1 MLRVLGSLA
10 LGGLLAIGLAGCGSR
25 SGAGAVPDAAVSPSA
40 RSFLDKIPDAPM
52 TVAYAGTRHVE
63 LHYTENGVPSVL
75 EYDEN
80 VASDGAGHFAIVPG
94 RVQAP
99 PMTAEQLQFFAIL
112 QERRDGF
119 FYRYRDFRI
128 RDVRTF
134 LQNWRVLD
142 TGAQETVAGRS
153 TEVLEIRR
161 NQSALEWYRAWI
173 DPETGLV
180 MRADEYDSSNHLV
193 GSTEFETFTLTP
205 DLSGFALHG
214 DRNPG
219 TPFDPATDTS
229 GNLGFRV
236 LVPTLLPDGYRLER
250 AESLSVANAGNESGT
265 WARLGFGDGVDEL
278 FFLQTAAAG
287 HPSQAAG
294 LPGSG
299 SPSLD
304 VGPRSVRVFQVGLW
318 TVVQGQFLDV
328 RAVVIGKTD
337 LQSLLRMLKS
347 AIH

>member
-1 MLRVLGSLA
+1 VRRRVLESLA
-10 LGGLLAIGLAGCGSR
+10 LCALITGCGSR
-25 SGAGAVPDAAVSPSA
+25 SGAGAAASSATVSPSTRA
-40 RSFLDKIPDAPM
+40 FLEKIPDAPM
-52 TVAYAGTRHVE
+52 TVAYSGSRQLTI
-63 LHYTENGVPSVL
+63 HYTENGVASVL
-75 EYDEN
+75 EYDEQ

-94 RVQAP
+94 RVMSP
-99 PMTAEQLQFFAIL
+99 PMTNEQREFFAIL

-128 RDVRTF
+128 RDWRTF
-134 LQNWRVLD
+134 QQNWRVSD
-142 TGAQETVAGRS
+142 TGTQELVAGRS

-161 NQSALEWYRAWI
+161 IQSALEWYRAWI

-180 MRADEYDSSNHLV
+180 MRADEFDPSNQLV
-193 GSTEFETFTLTP
+193 SRAEFTTFTLTP
-205 DLSGFALHG
+205 DLSSFSLHG
-214 DRNPG
+214 DRIPG
-219 TPFDPATDTS
+219 TPFDPASDTTGS
-229 GNLGFRV
+229 LGFRV

-250 AESLSVANAGNESGT
+250 AESLNVENAGSESGT

-299 SPSLD
+299 SPGVD
-304 VGPRSVRVFQVGLW
+304 VGPRTVRVFQVGLW

-347 AIH
+347 AVH

>member
-1 MLRVLGSLA
+1 MKLRALENLA
-10 LGGLLAIGLAGCGSR
+10 LVVLLAGCGSQ
-25 SGAGAVPDAAVSPSA
+25 SGAGGAASSA
-40 RSFLDKIPDAPM
+40 SVAQSTRAFLEKIPDAPM
-52 TVAYAGTRHVE
+52 TVAYAGSRHVE
-63 LHYTENGVPSVL
+63 IHYTENNVASVL
-75 EYDEN
+75 DYDEN

-94 RVQAP
+94 RVMSP
-99 PMTAEQLQFFAIL
+99 PMTDEQRQFFAIL

-128 RDVRTF
+128 RDWRTF
-134 LQNWRVLD
+134 QQNWRVVD
-142 TGAQETVAGRS
+142 TGTQAPVAGRS

-161 NQSALEWYRAWI
+161 IQGALEWYRAWI

-180 MRADEYDSSNHLV
+180 MRADEFDPSNQLVSSA
-193 GSTEFETFTLTP
+193 EFKTFTLTP
-205 DLSGFALHG
+205 DLSNFSLHG

-219 TPFDPATDTS
+219 TPFDPAVDTTGS
-229 GNLGFRV
+229 LGFRV

-287 HPSQAAG
+287 HQSQAAS

-299 SPSLD
+299 NAGLD

-337 LQSLLRMLKS
+337 LPSLLRMLKS
-347 AIH
+347 AIR